1 MGRKRDL
8 GLLSPHL
15 HPCWVWGMGTFCSKR
30 CEIELGLGERRGEG
44 AERVGVGV
52 MGGEESV
59 TSRQQPWMPG
69 M

>member
-1 MGRKRDL
+1 
-8 GLLSPHL
+8 
-15 HPCWVWGMGTFCSKR
+15 MGTFCSKR